1 MLRNQDLFNRFDA
14 QRGSVLKTLLDKFAT
29 HCTLVCTL
37 AFAALSTG
45 AVTAQDEASV
55 PAWLQERLVERVM
68 HRRDNGEMM
77 QLVRP
82 IAERAEDGVMG
93 IICGGRPVA
102 LGTVVS
108 QASVVGIL
116 GNRTTTGGN
125 VASSQFTSS
134 DAYVITKRSELSN
147 DPIRVRLRDGRM
159 FPARVAAVRRRSD
172 LALLVIER
180 DNTGNLPELR
190 PVTLTATI
198 PVVGSFLISPDRTNR
213 VIGLGVAGAGPR
225 KVSHRGMLGVQ
236 LNPNSSTAGA
246 QVEQILPNSS
256 ASEAGLE
263 SGDRIIAI
271 NGEMQNNKDAVM
283 STLKRMFPGEIV
295 RLTIVRD
302 GDTKELSAKMREAA
316 IVQESPND
324 ARVNGARNIRLSGF
338 EEVLQHDTVLNPD
351 QCGGPLLDTDGRI
364 VGINIARAGRVV
376 SYALPASL
384 VAVEVS
390 SMIAEAGGK

>member
-1 MLRNQDLFNRFDA
+1 MEIDMQNTARKSLKQALTSLATVAIVAASITGPASA
-14 QRGSVLKTLLDKFAT
+14 QE
-29 HCTLVCTL
+29 
-37 AFAALSTG
+37 
-45 AVTAQDEASV
+45 EASV

-82 IAERAEDGVMG
+82 IAERAADGVVG
-93 IICGGRPVA
+93 VICGGRPVS
-102 LGTVVS
+102 LGTVVAKS
-108 QASVVGIL
+108 SLMGGAAVA
-116 GNRTTTGGN
+116 TT
-125 VASSQFTSS
+125 

-180 DNTGNLPELR
+180 DHTGTLPMLR
-190 PVTLTATI
+190 PVTLTSSV

-213 VIGLGVAGAGPR
+213 VIGLGVMGAGPR
-225 KVSHRGMLGVQ
+225 RVEHRGMLGVQ
-236 LNPNSSTAGA
+236 LNPNASTAGA

-271 NGEMQNNKDAVM
+271 NGQMQNNKDAVM
-283 STLKRMFPGEIV
+283 STLRRMFPGEIV
-295 RLTIVRD
+295 QLTIVRD
-302 GDTKELSAKMREAA
+302 GDTKELSAKMREAS
-316 IVQESPND
+316 IVTESEND

-351 QCGGPLLDTDGRI
+351 QCGGPLLNSDGQVI
-364 VGINIARAGRVV
+364 GINIARAGRVV
-376 SYALPASL
+376 SYALPSSL
-384 VAVEVS
+384 VSVEVS

>member
-1 MLRNQDLFNRFDA
+1 METDVQKTTGSRTLNQALMSLTMLALVAASTATPASGQDD
-14 QRGSVLKTLLDKFAT
+14 
-29 HCTLVCTL
+29 
-37 AFAALSTG
+37 
-45 AVTAQDEASV
+45 ASV

-82 IAERAEDGVMG
+82 IAERAADGVVG
-93 IICGGRPVA
+93 VICGGRPVA
-102 LGTVVS
+102 LGTVVAKS
-108 QASVVGIL
+108 SLMGGAAVA
-116 GNRTTTGGN
+116 TT
-125 VASSQFTSS
+125 

-180 DNTGNLPELR
+180 DNTGTLPMLR
-190 PVTLTATI
+190 PVALTSSV

-213 VIGLGVAGAGPR
+213 VIGLGVMGAGPR
-225 KVSHRGMLGVQ
+225 RVEHRGMLGVQ
-236 LNPNSSTAGA
+236 LNPNASTAGA

-271 NGEMQNNKDAVM
+271 NGKMQNNKDAVM
-283 STLKRMFPGEIV
+283 STLRRMFPGEIV
-295 RLTIVRD
+295 QLTIVRD
-302 GDTKELSAKMREAA
+302 GDTKELSAKMREAS
-316 IVQESPND
+316 IVTESEND

-351 QCGGPLLDTDGRI
+351 QCGGPLLNSDGQVI
-364 VGINIARAGRVV
+364 GVNIARAGRVV
-376 SYALPASL
+376 SYALPSSL
-384 VAVEVS
+384 VSVEVS